1 MQLEIGTQSALEA
14 RKNQTET
21 SVSLY
26 ALAKDAL
33 AANDNSADA
42 AEEYLI
48 DLLSSNPSLLR
59 SVVRGAV
66 KTAVSENVTRVL
78 SDQRRVTFDS
88 AAAARANKAR
98 SVGLAQA
105 IKSTLLSTPLSDGTL
120 LKDATKN
127 EIVETA
133 DRWQKQATTQAHRA
147 RWLLA
152 VADAIPAG
160 RRCGDVLSEEKAL
173 ELYRN
178 AA

>member
-1 MQLEIGTQSALEA
+1 MNLALDTHSASEA
-14 RKNQTET
+14 HKSSSEQ

-33 AANDNSADA
+33 ASNDNMADA

-48 DLLSSNPSLLR
+48 ELLSSNPSLLR

-78 SDQRRVTFDS
+78 SDQRRITFDS
-88 AAAARANKAR
+88 AAAARAGKAR

-120 LKDATKN
+120 LKDATKT
-127 EIVETA
+127 EIVDTA
-133 DRWQKQATTQAHRA
+133 ERWQKQATTQAHRA

-160 RRCGDVLSEEKAL
+160 RRCGDVLSEETAL
-173 ELYRN
+173 ELYRK